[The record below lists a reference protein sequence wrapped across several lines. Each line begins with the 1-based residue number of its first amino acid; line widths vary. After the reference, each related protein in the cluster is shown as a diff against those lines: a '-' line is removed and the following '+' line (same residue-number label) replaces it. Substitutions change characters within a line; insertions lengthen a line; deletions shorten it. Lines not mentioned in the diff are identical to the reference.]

1 MSPKDW
7 VWDWELMF
15 ITQLVPCRV
24 NYKIFKDI
32 GIELNIGGMVS
43 GVSVN
48 DFVSGEGTWT
58 WNG

>member
-15 ITQLVPCRV
+15 ITQLVPYRV

-48 DFVSGEGTWT
+48 YFVSGEGTWT